1 MNPQL
6 NKIFSKLA
14 KEEKTELSSK
24 KGYIE
29 VEETKVELSAQKIE
43 LSLIQD
49 IKKRDKFLKKTLSEM
64 DSLEADFL
72 FTKKRIK
79 NIANLVESD
88 ANLLDKDVSEAISR
102 LKDLGINSNEF
113 SEYTKTISD
122 AKQEAK
128 KIKSIIK

>member
-1 MNPQL
+1 MNAEKKVFKYL
-6 NKIFSKLA
+6 F
-14 KEEKTELSSK
+14 KED
-24 KGYIE
+24 
-29 VEETKVELSAQKIE
+29 KVELATQKVE

-49 IKKRDKFLKKTLSEM
+49 IEKRDKFLKKTLSEM

-88 ANLLDKDVSEAISR
+88 ANLLDKDVSEAILK
-102 LKDLGINSNEF
+102 LKDLGINSKEF
-113 SEYTKTISD
+113 SKYTKTVNS

-128 KIKSIIK
+128 KIKSIIN

>member
-6 NKIFSKLA
+6 NKVFSKLA
-14 KEEKTELSSK
+14 KEEKTKLSSK

-29 VEETKVELSAQKIE
+29 VEETKVELSAQKIA